1 VGSTDRLEIHGRI
14 FAAPINFELE
24 RKPVALIKGRDSGAF
39 DRRNVNEC
47 IGLAV
52 IALDEA
58 EALHCVEEFDRA
70 LSFLAGQLA
79 LRAAIAAAAA
89 LYRHRLTF
97 DPEVGRRNPSAA
109 IDKREFERLPVREIG
124 KSGLF
129 DSGYVD
135 EHVVAAVIANDE
147 AESLLGIEK
156 LHHTLAF
163 ADDLRR
169 HPAAAAASESAAA
182 AAAAGKAAAAAA
194 TISAKAATIAISAIA
209 SEAAALLESA
219 AVAVAVLEEPVPLVP
234 AATATVAFTPS
245 VETHARQKSL
255 CPH

>member
-79 LRAAIAAAAA
+79 LRAAIAAATA

-156 LHHTLAF
+156 LHHALAF

-169 HPAAAAASESAAA
+169 HPATAASESAA